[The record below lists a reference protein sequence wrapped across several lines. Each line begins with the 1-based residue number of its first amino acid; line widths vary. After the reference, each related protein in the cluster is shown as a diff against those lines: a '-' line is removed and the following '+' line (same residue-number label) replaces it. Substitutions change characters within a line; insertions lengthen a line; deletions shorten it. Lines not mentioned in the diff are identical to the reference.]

1 MLLGGFCNSV
11 VSGAQSLWRNM
22 DLLAGGGREGHCNQ
36 RDVVVSAPVH
46 WKMCSLWNK
55 PLKELLPIDV
65 W

>member
-1 MLLGGFCNSV
+1 
-11 VSGAQSLWRNM
+11 M

-55 PLKELLPIDV
+55 PLKELLPVDV